1 MSIKLN
7 LFKRTKKYHSWD
19 KTEQNRTGPK
29 CANFQKYKIGA
40 KKKMRLLLHT
50 CCAPCSV
57 YCIKSLRSENIEPT
71 VYWYNPNIHPYIEYK
86 TRRDT
91 LKEYTKIIGVNAIFE
106 ENYGLR
112 EFCKNVVDDL
122 NNRCVK
128 YCYRVRLEQ
137 TAKYA
142 KENGYD
148 TFSTTLLISPYQNHE
163 ALKQIGEEM
172 AQKYNITFLYRD
184 FRVGFRDGQTEAKE
198 LGLYMQKYCGCVF
211 SEEMRY
217 YNRNATKPS
226 FPNGYGI
233 PREPR
238 MQVKKIENKEDY
250 IDLLL
255 EADPSKDMIHKYLN
269 DSDVYA
275 LKKGDELISI
285 AVILHIDRKTLEL
298 KNIVTKE
305 NYRNKGYA
313 KTLLKSLCGN
323 YKQKYD
329 RMLVGTTENNIPFY
343 VKQGFDKYEKTIKNF
358 FIDNYNEEIKDGDLI
373 CTDLIY
379 YSKDLKKKFKDN

>member
-1 MSIKLN
+1 MKL
-7 LFKRTKKYHSWD
+7 L
-19 KTEQNRTGPK
+19 
-29 CANFQKYKIGA
+29 
-40 KKKMRLLLHT
+40 MHT

-57 YCIKSLRSENIEPT
+57 YCIDELRGEGIEPT
-71 VYWYNPNIHPYIEYK
+71 VYWFNPNIHPYMEYK
-86 TRRDT
+86 ARRDC
-91 LKEYTKIIGVNAIFE
+91 LKEYTKSINVNAIFE
-106 ENYGLR
+106 ENYGLE
-112 EFCKNVVDDL
+112 EFCKNAIKDL
-122 NNRCVK
+122 SSRCK
-128 YCYRVRLEQ
+128 NYCYPVRLEQ

-142 KENGYD
+142 KENGYEAF
-148 TFSTTLLISPYQNHE
+148 TTTLLVSPYQNHE
-163 ALKQIGEEM
+163 ALIEVANMM
-172 AQKYNITFLYRD
+172 AKKYDIEFLYRD
-184 FRVGFRDGQTEAKE
+184 FRIGFREGQNKARE
-198 LGLYMQKYCGCVF
+198 LGLYMQKYCGCIF

-217 YNRNATKPS
+217 NNHNTTKPS
-226 FPNGYGI
+226 IPNGYEI

-285 AVILHIDRKTLEL
+285 AVICTISRKTLEL
-298 KNIVTKE
+298 KNIVTRE

-313 KTLLKSLCGN
+313 KILLKSLCGN

-379 YSKDLKKKFKDN
+379 YSKDLKKKSKDNW

>member
-1 MSIKLN
+1 MKL
-7 LFKRTKKYHSWD
+7 L
-19 KTEQNRTGPK
+19 
-29 CANFQKYKIGA
+29 
-40 KKKMRLLLHT
+40 MHT

-57 YCIKSLRSENIEPT
+57 YCIDELRKNGIEPT
-71 VYWYNPNIHPYIEYK
+71 LYWYNPNIHPYTEYVK
-86 TRRDT
+86 RKDC
-91 LKEYTKIIGVNAIFE
+91 LKEYSKKINVKAIFE
-106 ENYGLR
+106 DEYGLDV
-112 EFCKNVVDDL
+112 FCKNVVE
-122 NNRCVK
+122 NINARCVN
-128 YCYRVRLEQ
+128 YCYPVRLRKTFE
-137 TAKYA
+137 YA
-142 KENGYD
+142 KANGYD
-148 TFSTTLLISPYQNHE
+148 TVTTTLLYSIYQKHDFIKKLMEDLSKEFEIN
-163 ALKQIGEEM
+163 
-172 AQKYNITFLYRD
+172 FLYID
-184 FRVGFRDGQTEAKE
+184 FRKGFWQGHQKAIEQ
-198 LGLYMQKYCGCVF
+198 GLYMQKYCGCIF

-217 YNRNATKPS
+217 NNHNATKPS
-226 FPNGYGI
+226 IPNGYEI

-275 LKKGDELISI
+275 LKKEDELISI

-298 KNIVTKE
+298 KNIVTTEK
-305 NYRNKGYA
+305 YRNKGYA

-358 FIDNYNEEIKDGDLI
+358 FIDNYKEEIKDGDLI

-379 YSKDLKKKFKDN
+379 YSKDLKKNKIL

>member
-1 MSIKLN
+1 MKL
-7 LFKRTKKYHSWD
+7 L
-19 KTEQNRTGPK
+19 
-29 CANFQKYKIGA
+29 
-40 KKKMRLLLHT
+40 MHT

-57 YCIKSLRSENIEPT
+57 YCIDTLRKEGIEPT
-71 VYWYNPNIHPYIEYK
+71 LLWYNPNIHPYTEYVL
-86 TRRDT
+86 RRDC
-91 LKEYTKIIGVNAIFE
+91 LKEYSKKIGVNAIFE
-106 ENYGLR
+106 DEYGL
-112 EFCKNVVDDL
+112 EPFCKEVINDVKT
-122 NNRCVK
+122 RCIN
-128 YCYRVRLEQ
+128 YCYPIRLRHTFE
-137 TAKYA
+137 YA
-142 KENGYD
+142 KEHGYD
-148 TFSTTLLISPYQNHE
+148 TVTTTLLYSIYQKHDYIKHLME
-163 ALKQIGEEM
+163 KYSEEYGI
-172 AQKYNITFLYRD
+172 KFLYKD
-184 FRVGFRDGQTEAKE
+184 FRVGYWEGHQKAHE
-198 LGLYMQKYCGCVF
+198 LGLYMQKYCGCIF

-217 YNRNATKPS
+217 YNRNPIQTS
-226 FPNGYGI
+226 NTNGYEI
-233 PREPR
+233 PKEPR

-275 LKKGDELISI
+275 LKKEDELISI

-358 FIDNYNEEIKDGDLI
+358 FIDNYKEEIKDGELT

-379 YSKDLKKKFKDN
+379 YSKDLKKK

>member
-1 MSIKLN
+1 MKL
-7 LFKRTKKYHSWD
+7 L
-19 KTEQNRTGPK
+19 
-29 CANFQKYKIGA
+29 
-40 KKKMRLLLHT
+40 MHT

-57 YCIKSLRSENIEPT
+57 YCIDELRSENIEPT
-71 VYWYNPNIHPYIEYK
+71 VYWFNPNIHPYTEYK
-86 TRRDT
+86 ARRDC
-91 LKEYTKIIGVNAIFE
+91 LKEYTKSINVNAIFE
-106 ENYGLR
+106 ENYGLD
-112 EFCKNVVDDL
+112 EFCKNVIDDL
-122 NNRCVK
+122 SGRCK
-128 YCYRVRLEQ
+128 NYCYPVRLEQ

-148 TFSTTLLISPYQNHE
+148 AFTTTLLVSPYQNHK
-163 ALKQIGEEM
+163 ALIEVANFMSK
-172 AQKYNITFLYRD
+172 KYGIDFLYRD
-184 FRVGFRDGQTEAKE
+184 FRVGFREGQNKARE

-217 YNRNATKPS
+217 NNHNTTKS
-226 FPNGYGI
+226 TIPNGYEM

-250 IDLLL
+250 IYLLL

-275 LKKGDELISI
+275 LKKEDELISI
-285 AVILHIDRKTLEL
+285 AVILPISRKILEL

-305 NYRNKGYA
+305 KYRNKGYA

-358 FIDNYNEEIKDGDLI
+358 FIDNYDEEIKDGDLI

-379 YSKDLKKKFKDN
+379 YSKDLKKKCKEK